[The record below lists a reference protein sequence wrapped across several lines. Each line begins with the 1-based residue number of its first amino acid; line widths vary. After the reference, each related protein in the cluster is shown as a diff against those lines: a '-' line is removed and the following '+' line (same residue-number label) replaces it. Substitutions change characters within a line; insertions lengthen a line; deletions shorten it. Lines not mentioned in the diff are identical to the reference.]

1 MESNSAHV
9 GQKNGCRILVRNPQE
24 NRPPG
29 RDKRRREDITCFMM
43 ILGREHEGVH

>member
-1 MESNSAHV
+1 VESKSAHV
-9 GQKNGCRILVRNPQE
+9 GQTYGCRILVRNPQG

-43 ILGREHEGVH
+43 ILEREHEGVH